1 MATQVLPFVD
11 ITAPDYMCINPT
23 DNNSMYCSSKN
34 YGIVYKIDITSG
46 TIYNFLTG
54 INQPTGIAFDDNNNL
69 YCVESGNNRI
79 IKTTPEPDKITTI
92 FTTYSGWYGDLLD
105 LCFDSANQVF
115 YSSTKFSGN
124 GSNIVKFDMNGNISI
139 YVPQPPVDNPKGIAL
154 DNENN
159 AIYVANY
166 NFISKTDLNN
176 DITSSYVRDQYNTRS
191 VVYKNSFVYFC
202 TDDGTF
208 KIIKSKNNVVP
219 LVSSPSL
226 YGSFDIKN
234 GPIENDRY
242 TFYVSCTNYNKIV
255 KIVMQGIFIDQQF
268 NKVVGTSPF
277 FLTPFFSTYTL
288 PIQYMS
294 NNTNVAIVG
303 LETGEVTIIGEGSC
317 IITLS
322 QYSGNELIATTNTTI
337 IVTDYAIYK
346 ILDNCDQ
353 HYKGIALNITNPNI
367 LYAINKNS
375 NVIHQINITNKYIED
390 DYGRVLYPPVGG
402 MVFDNE
408 NNLYAGNKYNMVK
421 FTSKNNSSIFA
432 TVPPETWE
440 GITGVCFDS
449 LDDNLYCTISS
460 YIVKIDM
467 DGHKTIYSTDIGAEF
482 FGIAIDKYTKDIYVN
497 TNSSIYK
504 VVIDSDTS
512 NTITTKL
519 ADISNARGIA
529 YLDGVIYCC
538 TSNDNAYQIVLGQ
551 VVNVLD
557 WISSPLLVN
566 AYTIIAGPGD
576 GTADG
581 FYVSTS
587 EASGIVGNGIL
598 NIIDNRDINIVSE
611 ISVNQTFYKT
621 IGNQNF
627 NMNATSNNP
636 SNITY
641 SSSNTNV
648 AVVGLNTGEVT
659 ITGLGSCKITMTQ
672 NVYHNAYVND
682 KIYYLECSAESTINV
697 AAPIISVVPSINKML
712 NDSPFTITATSNSTL
727 PISYDSTDSSVV
739 SVESTT
745 GEVTINGVGSATI
758 NSKQMF
764 NNVQVSSAT
773 TLIKVYRNQPFGNVT
788 AMCYD
793 NIRGLC
799 VCSNNE
805 YPYNFIKIDDNGDT
819 TSLNIR
825 TTNADITCINTDSNI
840 YVGGTFSTL
849 SGNQRNANVSELTN
863 EDILYSVIE
872 LSVNGTF
879 VDNIENNQTIG
890 ITTTDNGIPFEI
902 SKKI

>member
-34 YGIVYKIDITSG
+34 SGIVYKIDITSG

-69 YCVESGNNRI
+69 YCVESGNHRI

-92 FTTYSGWYGDLLD
+92 FTTYSGWYGSLLD

-139 YVPQPPVDNPKGIAL
+139 YVTEPKVNTPGGIAL

-159 AIYVANY
+159 AIYVANLY
-166 NFISKTDLNN
+166 WISKTDLNN
-176 DITSSYVRDQYNTRS
+176 DITSSYVHNQYTRS

-277 FLTPFFSTYTL
+277 FLTPLISTYTL

-346 ILDNCDQ
+346 ILDNSDQ
-353 HYKGIALNITNPNI
+353 HYTGIALNITNPNI
-367 LYAINKNS
+367 LYAKNNNS
-375 NVIHQINITNKYIED
+375 NVIQQINITNKYIED
-390 DYGRVLYPPVGG
+390 DYGRTNIPVGG

-408 NNLYAGNKYNMVK
+408 NNLYAGNRYDMLK
-421 FTSKNNSSIFA
+421 FTSKNDSSIFA
-432 TVPPETWE
+432 SVPHQTWE

-449 LDDNLYCTISS
+449 LDDNLYCTYSS

-467 DGHKTIYSTDIGAEF
+467 DGHTTIYSTDIGAQF

-538 TSNDNAYQIVLGQ
+538 TSNDNAYQIVPGQ
-551 VVNVLD
+551 VVSVLD

-581 FYVSTS
+581 FYVSTR